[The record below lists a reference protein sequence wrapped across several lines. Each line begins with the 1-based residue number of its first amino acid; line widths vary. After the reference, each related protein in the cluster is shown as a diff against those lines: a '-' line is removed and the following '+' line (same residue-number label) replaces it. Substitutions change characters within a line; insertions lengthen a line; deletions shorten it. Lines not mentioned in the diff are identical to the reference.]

1 VVEAQQNLK
10 GDIMAGDRK
19 SVVVTGAASGIGRA
33 AAERLSQG
41 GWDVLAIDLDAALL
55 GWTEEAEYVS
65 AMTADISSEVDN
77 KRIADEADRLFGG
90 LDAAIFNAGITGG
103 GSIDDMP
110 TENFQ
115 RVFAINM
122 MGPVLGI
129 RAVLPLL
136 RRRDSASIV
145 VTSST
150 MGLGGDSEN
159 WAYGMAK
166 HALVGLVRSLS
177 RELGWEN
184 IRINALCPGPTKTGM
199 TGNIEEV
206 APAHYDLLKS
216 AVPLQRWA
224 EPDEMASVMEFLV
237 SPAASY
243 VTGHAMVA
251 DGGTIVGTGL
261 LAPKAGN
268 ENVIPGGI
276 NE

>member
-1 VVEAQQNLK
+1 MSGE
-10 GDIMAGDRK
+10 GK
-19 SVVVTGAASGIGRA
+19 SAVVTGAASGIGRA
-33 AAERLSQG
+33 TAERLARG
-41 GWDVLAIDLDAALL
+41 GWNVLAVDLNAGQLA
-55 GWTEEAEYVS
+55 WTEGAENVAS
-65 AMTADISSEVDN
+65 MTADISSEADN
-77 KRIADEADRLFGG
+77 GRIAEEAERLFGG
-90 LDAAIFNAGITGG
+90 LDAAVFNAGITGG
-103 GSIDDMP
+103 GSIDGMP

-122 MGPVLGI
+122 VGPVLGI

-136 RRRDSASIV
+136 RKRKDTSIV

-166 HALVGLVRSLS
+166 HALIGLVRSVS
-177 RELGWEN
+177 RELGWEG

-199 TGNIEEV
+199 TGMIEDV
-206 APAHYDLLKS
+206 APAHYELLKR

-224 EPDEMASVMEFLV
+224 EPDEMASVIEFLV

-261 LAPKAGN
+261 LGPKTGDA
-268 ENVIPGGI
+268 NVIPHGI

>member
-1 VVEAQQNLK
+1 
-10 GDIMAGDRK
+10 MAGDRK
-19 SVVVTGAASGIGRA
+19 SVVVTGGASGIGRA
-33 AAERLSQG
+33 AAERLARG
-41 GWDVLAIDLDAALL
+41 GWDVLAVDLNAEQLA
-55 GWTEEAEYVS
+55 WTEGAEHVS
-65 AMTADISSEVDN
+65 AMTADVSSEEDN
-77 KRIADEADRLFGG
+77 QRIADEADKLFGG

-103 GSIDDMP
+103 GSIDAMP

-115 RVFAINM
+115 RVFSINM

-129 RAVLPLL
+129 RAMLPLL
-136 RRRDSASIV
+136 RKRENGSIV

-150 MGLGGDSEN
+150 MGVGGDSEN

-166 HALVGLVRSLS
+166 HALIGLVRSLS
-177 RELGWEN
+177 RELGWEG

-206 APAHYDLLKS
+206 APAHYDLLKR

-224 EPDEMASVMEFLV
+224 EADEMASVMEFLV
-237 SPAASY
+237 SPGASY

-261 LAPKAGN
+261 LEPKAGSQ
-268 ENVIPGGI
+268 NVIPGGI
-276 NE
+276 NEVELADER